1 MDIRQTFSSEHE
13 LMEMLADLKAKQ
25 RDVALLVDRD
35 GLSRA
40 AGKITALAAD
50 NLTNSVTVS
59 LNNDNTYE
67 LTEIIAVNGIFR
79 SDYSEC

>member
-1 MDIRQTFSSEHE
+1 MDIRQTFASEHE
-13 LMEMLADLKAKQ
+13 LKEILANLKAKHT
-25 RDVALLVDRD
+25 DVALLVDRD

-40 AGKITALAAD
+40 AGKITALTTG

-59 LNNDNTYE
+59 LDNKTTYE

>member
-35 GLSRA
+35 GLARA
-40 AGKITALAAD
+40 AGKITALATD

-67 LTEIIAVNGIFR
+67 PTEIIAVNGIFR